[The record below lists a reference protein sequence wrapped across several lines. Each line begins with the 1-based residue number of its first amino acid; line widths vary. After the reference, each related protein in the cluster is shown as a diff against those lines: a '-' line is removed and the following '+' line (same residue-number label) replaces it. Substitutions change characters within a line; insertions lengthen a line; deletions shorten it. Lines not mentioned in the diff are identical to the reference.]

1 MIAELLGSLV
11 DVEIGFVY
19 VFVNGVTYEV
29 NVAFK
34 TFERLKNEI
43 GTEVHLYIFH
53 SITDRSQKLYG
64 FLDQKEKEIFK
75 LMKSLSGIGEVTAL
89 RVLSFLTVDELY
101 NAVVQNNRAVLEKI
115 PKVRGKTS
123 EKIIFEVKQNIKKFE
138 SFLSG
143 EETSVSSD
151 NNQRELSV
159 LALVQLGF
167 DEKTAQKEVAKVL
180 KEKGMLETAEVV
192 REVLRSR

>member
-11 DVEIGFVY
+11 NIEIGTAYVY
-19 VFVNGVTYEV
+19 VNGVTYEV

-34 TFERLKNEI
+34 TFERLKNQMGE
-43 GTEVHLYIFH
+43 EVHLYIYH
-53 SITDRSQKLYG
+53 SITDRTQKLYG
-64 FLDQKEKEIFK
+64 FLEKQEKEIFK

-101 NAVVQNNRAVLEKI
+101 HAVVQNNRGILEKI

-143 EETSVSSD
+143 EETATQTE
-151 NNQRELSV
+151 NNQKELSI
-159 LALVQLGF
+159 LALRLGF
-167 DEKTAQKEVAKVL
+167 QAAS
-180 KEKGMLETAEVV
+180 
-192 REVLRSR
+192 LR

>member
-64 FLDQKEKEIFK
+64 FLDQKEKKIFK
-75 LMKSLSGIGEVTAL
+75 IYS
-89 RVLSFLTVDELY
+89 
-101 NAVVQNNRAVLEKI
+101 
-115 PKVRGKTS
+115 
-123 EKIIFEVKQNIKKFE
+123 
-138 SFLSG
+138 
-143 EETSVSSD
+143 
-151 NNQRELSV
+151 
-159 LALVQLGF
+159 
-167 DEKTAQKEVAKVL
+167 
-180 KEKGMLETAEVV
+180 
-192 REVLRSR
+192 